1 MEKDNYLRE
10 VLGLEFNDSFPSRCL
25 KKGRELN
32 SDYTDCET
40 ITPIINMLK
49 IEGICTTNVEFLE
62 ILLSILSFQSSIGL
76 SLSFLRKQE
85 SSIFVGVLDSRF
97 RGSDR

>member
-1 MEKDNYLRE
+1 ME
-10 VLGLEFNDSFPSRCL
+10 VNDGFSSGCL

-32 SDYTDCET
+32 SDYTDYET

-62 ILLSILSFQSSIGL
+62 ILLSILSCQSSIGL

-85 SSIFVGVLDSRF
+85 SSIFIGVLDSRF